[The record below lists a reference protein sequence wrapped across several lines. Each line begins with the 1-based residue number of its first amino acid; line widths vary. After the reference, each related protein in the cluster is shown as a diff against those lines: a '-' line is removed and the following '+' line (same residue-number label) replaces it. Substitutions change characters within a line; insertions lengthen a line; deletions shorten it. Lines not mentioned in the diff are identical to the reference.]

1 MFSGKKMT
9 AVSVLA
15 GGLAM
20 ACAGL
25 AQAQTHAGKGPGACT
40 RDLLGGFTC
49 SQRIQGQL
57 SEDGEIPH
65 QETCTPVQPLTLPA
79 ALGQG
84 QLQLGPKVT
93 CSPTTT
99 GATDEVESGQSPF
112 GPQPQHQHG

>member
-25 AQAQTHAGKGPGACT
+25 AHAHAVKDPGTCT
-40 RDLLGGFTC
+40 PDLLGGFTC

-99 GATDEVESGQSPF
+99 GAVDETESGQGMF
-112 GPQPQHQHG
+112 GLQPRILPG

>member
-1 MFSGKKMT
+1 MT

-25 AQAQTHAGKGPGACT
+25 AHAHAGKDPGTCT

-49 SQRIQGQL
+49 SQRIHGQL
-57 SEDGEIPH
+57 SEDGEVPH

-99 GATDEVESGQSPF
+99 GATDEVESGQGPF
-112 GPQPQHQHG
+112 ALQPQVLHG

>member
-1 MFSGKKMT
+1 MFSRKKMT

-25 AQAQTHAGKGPGACT
+25 AHAHAAKDPGTCS

-49 SQRIQGQL
+49 SQRIHGQL
-57 SEDGEIPH
+57 SEDGEVPH

-99 GATDEVESGQSPF
+99 GATDEVESGQGPF
-112 GPQPQHQHG
+112 GLQSQVLHG